1 MGGPAVGYCA
11 VPDGGAV
18 GRATARRWVA
28 LGPLMWVALF
38 AGCGGLEEVGKPKLQ
53 PLSKEVGLGEP
64 APAPSISIFE
74 NEQAQVAIQFSR
86 PVFLEGDVYL
96 TTDRGVSLPMTRAS
110 RREGLGGAGELVWDR
125 RAIADAFRVTGWE
138 RGAAD
143 WSLTDGDAVG
153 AAAEFQPVGVG
164 ALPRGVQAR
173 TLAPE
178 PTPLEVA
185 ELLAARLN
193 EWRAQEDAP
202 PLELGSNPVAARHAQ
217 LSLEECSSSHWD
229 IHGMKPYH
237 RYALTGGVQYVEENW
252 GGTTSF
258 CATAEDAASAPYVSG
273 DDMAEA
279 IEDLLAAFR
288 SSPRH
293 AASLLDPYARY
304 AHVGIAWDPRNL
316 KVSVLLERH
325 LVNDDPAGMFSLKPT
340 GELVAWGSFRE
351 SARLSPGARLRI
363 YYEDFP
369 TRLARG
375 QLARTSCYTVGSVL
389 VAMVVS
395 PDAAAGQ
402 MAEVLRPYCPDP
414 AEVAEPSAR
423 LGPRS
428 EAEGLALHRGAEL
441 QSGQEK
447 NAVWVAPATIW
458 EQEGRRFRVEA
469 DVSRGMIRTGRFCAA
484 RVCPGIYTVQLE
496 AISPDGQTVIAAQ
509 QSRWLGGRPSAAA
522 EKLYGSAP

>member
-1 MGGPAVGYCA
+1 MPE
-11 VPDGGAV
+11 GGAIRQSTAPRRAVAGLLLGAVLLAGCASGGEAETPTPQRLGEEGQSV
-18 GRATARRWVA
+18 GRAAP
-28 LGPLMWVALF
+28 GPAM
-38 AGCGGLEEVGKPKLQ
+38 
-53 PLSKEVGLGEP
+53 
-64 APAPSISIFE
+64 SIFE
-74 NEQAQVAIQFSR
+74 NEQAQVSIRFSI

-110 RREGLGGAGELVWDR
+110 RREAAEQGGVAELVWDR

-143 WSLTDGDAVG
+143 WSLTDGLAVG
-153 AAAEFQPVGVG
+153 AAAEFPAVGVG

-173 TLAPE
+173 TLPPE

-193 EWRAQEDAP
+193 EWRAQERAP

-217 LSLEECSSSHWD
+217 LSLVECSSSHWD
-229 IHGMKPYH
+229 IHGIKPYH

-258 CATAEDAASAPYVSG
+258 CATAEDVAPAPYVSG

-304 AHVGIAWDPRNL
+304 AHVGVAWDPRNL

-325 LVNDDPAGMFSLKPT
+325 LVNDDPSGMFSLKPT
-340 GELVAWGSFRE
+340 GDLVAWGSFRE

-363 YYEDFP
+363 YYEEFP

-389 VAMVVS
+389 VAVVVS
-395 PDAAAGQ
+395 PDAATGQ
-402 MAEVLRPYCPDP
+402 MSEVSRPHCPDP
-414 AEVAEPSAR
+414 AEITEPLAL

-428 EAEGLALHRGAEL
+428 EAEGLALHRGAER
-441 QSGQEK
+441 QSGQGK
-447 NAVWVAPATIW
+447 DAVWVAPATLW

-469 DVSRGMIRTGRFCAA
+469 DVSHGMIRTGRFCAA

-509 QSRWLGGRPSAAA
+509 QSRWLGGRPPAAA